1 MGLATP
7 EKGKSMSFKDKLNN
21 MSDTEKDRFLRYAAS
36 RGTARGHDSAMN
48 RSGNPV
54 DQDTPER
61 SERFKEL
68 WEVYL
73 MERAAP
79 RANAT
84 T

>member
-7 EKGKSMSFKDKLNN
+7 EKGRIMSFKDELDN

-61 SERFKEL
+61 SEKFKRL
-68 WEVYL
+68 WEEYL
-73 MERAAP
+73 KERAEP
-79 RANAT
+79 RPTVAE
-84 T
+84 